1 MRIVALIC
9 LGVMLAGCNA
19 VTSTTPLFSSAD
31 IQGQAQF
38 RSGVWLV
45 EDKTCAVDTAKP
57 IADWPDCAGAWIVHP
72 GEWLVGRDPGKPAS
86 TWTSYKTLLV
96 RGAPPILQI
105 GPSDDVGAQ
114 GYIYLGV
121 RTAEDRRARP
131 DHRVQGLG
139 RPVRPAAPARS
150 DRREERGGLR
160 QTLCRSG
167 HRQGQAGLYRER
179 SGPGA
184 RLGARERGLGRRR
197 RPQRPRLRPLDQGR
211 RPLGQAI

>member
-96 RGAPPILQI
+96 RGDPPILQI

-121 RTAEDRRARP
+121 RPLKTDA
-131 DHRVQGLG
+131 LG
-139 RPVRPAAPARS
+139 RITEYKAWAALCGPPPPPDPTGEKSAVVSDKLFAGLVVDKDHQDCIASAQDPVRVSARAS
-150 DRREERGGLR
+150 EAWGGDEDDR
-160 QTLCRSG
+160 
-167 HRQGQAGLYRER
+167 
-179 SGPGA
+179 
-184 RLGARERGLGRRR
+184 GRDTVRWVR
-197 RPQRPRLRPLDQGR
+197 DGDQ
-211 RPLGQAI
+211 